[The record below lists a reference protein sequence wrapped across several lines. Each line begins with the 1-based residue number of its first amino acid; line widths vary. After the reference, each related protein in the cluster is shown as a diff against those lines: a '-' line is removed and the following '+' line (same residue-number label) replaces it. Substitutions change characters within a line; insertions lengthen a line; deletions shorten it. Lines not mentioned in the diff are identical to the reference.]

1 MIKLSG
7 ILLPLG
13 CGIPPL
19 DKVHTFH
26 GPQLRHKTCSTSRL
40 RLPPTKT
47 KGERYVFSYTIVS
60 NVFSGMCEMKGA
72 SPSLLEAVKQWE
84 KMKIIKKILKYLS
97 ICET

>member
-1 MIKLSG
+1 MIKLRG
-7 ILLPLG
+7 IFSPLG

-19 DKVHTFH
+19 DKVHTFR

-72 SPSLLEAVKQWE
+72 SPSLLEAVKRGE
-84 KMKIIKKILKYLS
+84 KNENYQKDLKISLHL
-97 ICET
+97 